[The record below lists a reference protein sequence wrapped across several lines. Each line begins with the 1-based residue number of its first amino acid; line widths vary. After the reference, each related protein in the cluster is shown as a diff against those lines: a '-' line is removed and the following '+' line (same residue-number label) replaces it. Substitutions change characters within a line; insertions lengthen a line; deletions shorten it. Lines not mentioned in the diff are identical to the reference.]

1 LRGVTLPDEKVLSL
15 LKNKFEVTWRNI
27 ERRNYVGN
35 SYGYTCEQT
44 AVGTTNG
51 AGANNV
57 QIIILSPDHRVLH
70 ALPGFWHPKDFAR
83 ELRLSLVL
91 HSLWKSRQSMKAKKD
106 TYRRLQ
112 LFALKT
118 HPRET
123 FARSRFQGFAQS
135 TEQKKAMLGPRDTF
149 TKPGGSL
156 KKINQIVHERM
167 SRLPF
172 RTWTQF
178 QMLIPE
184 FADLGKRF
192 YDLNDDVDGRG
203 KPFKIAARNA
213 RAKAKDFKE
222 KVAKA
227 RRKVGKKS
235 KKRRR

>member
-1 LRGVTLPDEKVLSL
+1 MLSL
-15 LKNKFEVTWRNI
+15 LKNKFE
-27 ERRNYVGN
+27 
-35 SYGYTCEQT
+35 TCEQT

-57 QIIILSPDHRVLH
+57 QIVILSPDHRVLH
-70 ALPGFWHPKDFAR
+70 ALPGFWHPEDFAR

-91 HSLWKSRQSMKAKKD
+91 HSLWKSKQSMKAKKD

-118 HPRET
+118 HARET

-172 RTWTQF
+172 RIWTQF

-184 FADLGKRF
+184 FADLGERF

-213 RAKAKDFKE
+213 RAKDFKE

-227 RRKVGKKS
+227 RRKAGKKS